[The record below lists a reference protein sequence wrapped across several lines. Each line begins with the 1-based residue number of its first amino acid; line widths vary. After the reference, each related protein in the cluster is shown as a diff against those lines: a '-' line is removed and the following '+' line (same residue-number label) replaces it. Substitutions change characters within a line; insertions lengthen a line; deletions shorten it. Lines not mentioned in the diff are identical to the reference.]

1 MKKVLYLFVIAAFM
15 FAVCGGEAAV
25 FAISE
30 GTATNTVRTDVSA
43 RIVDDDS
50 FDNVI
55 VADAVV
61 TDKKFGADSTGVK
74 DSTQAVRDAVAYV
87 SSLGGGTVYFPKGSY
102 RLTGSITVDNYVTLM
117 GNYVDPDLSDTGDYG
132 TVIIADVSPSEESL
146 PGLFRLRG
154 SSGVVGM
161 TVWYPQQTIDDV
173 RAFPYTFEI
182 MGGAYNILEHMQFTV
197 QNVTLLNSYRGLA
210 ASRTVNPAVQVGT
223 QDAHEGLV
231 VENLKGTVLKCGL
244 DCVNESDVGYVKGA
258 TFSPKYWANAVKY
271 GAPDEAA
278 IREYTYRN
286 ACGLMFGDL
295 EWSPY
300 YDIFLDGFRT
310 GVHIIHGT
318 RIQEENPIAFMGG
331 FYRLT
336 TKSCRY
342 GLVVDQLYK
351 GWGMLVTH
359 STVAGDEA
367 SVINNADVGY
377 VRLTDTGI
385 SGEMYGERI
394 YINSAAT
401 PEVQTETPAVVKP
414 VKKLYNVVRDYG
426 AKADGYTDCTAAVQK
441 ALSDAK
447 DNGGGVVYLPAG
459 YYKITSRLD
468 VGDNVQ
474 LRGCM
479 AVTNRDTLGKSGGTV
494 IFSYVDDDSETAD
507 TDKAF
512 VTLENHAGLYGLRI
526 CYPDNNIWLSG
537 PNEYTVHRTAYT
549 VRAAGDGAYVMNVGF
564 LDSYNGI
571 SVTGDNVVV
580 KNTPGLFFN
589 QAVSVSGA
597 ANCHI
602 ENMIS
607 NATVATQSGLHNK
620 FSDLFTKAWL
630 WRINALWNYYTYTE
644 THTKMIRVENSTD
657 VNVMSVFTFCSAQIL
672 SAENSSVTLNG
683 CGADRM
689 WQDGIVVDSV
699 SSEVTLINQ
708 LKYNC
713 MMFTIDNRTTL
724 SIYGRMNLILGNSPA
739 TKDVEH
745 NIVANKLVKDTEAR
759 VAGKGY
765 TVTYPDD
772 TALNSQPSPKNPLTD
787 LVGILK

>member
-1 MKKVLYLFVIAAFM
+1 M
-15 FAVCGGEAAV
+15 
-25 FAISE
+25 
-30 GTATNTVRTDVSA
+30 
-43 RIVDDDS
+43 
-50 FDNVI
+50 
-55 VADAVV
+55 
-61 TDKKFGADSTGVK
+61 
-74 DSTQAVRDAVAYV
+74 
-87 SSLGGGTVYFPKGSY
+87 
-102 RLTGSITVDNYVTLM
+102 
-117 GNYVDPDLSDTGDYG
+117 
-132 TVIIADVSPSEESL
+132 
-146 PGLFRLRG
+146 
-154 SSGVVGM
+154 
-161 TVWYPQQTIDDV
+161 
-173 RAFPYTFEI
+173 
-182 MGGAYNILEHMQFTV
+182 
-197 QNVTLLNSYRGLA
+197 
-210 ASRTVNPAVQVGT
+210 
-223 QDAHEGLV
+223 
-231 VENLKGTVLKCGL
+231 
-244 DCVNESDVGYVKGA
+244 
-258 TFSPKYWANAVKY
+258 
-271 GAPDEAA
+271 
-278 IREYTYRN
+278 
-286 ACGLMFGDL
+286 
-295 EWSPY
+295 
-300 YDIFLDGFRT
+300 
-310 GVHIIHGT
+310 
-318 RIQEENPIAFMGG
+318 
-331 FYRLT
+331 
-336 TKSCRY
+336 
-342 GLVVDQLYK
+342 
-351 GWGMLVTH
+351 
-359 STVAGDEA
+359 
-367 SVINNADVGY
+367 
-377 VRLTDTGI
+377 
-385 SGEMYGERI
+385 
-394 YINSAAT
+394 
-401 PEVQTETPAVVKP
+401 
-414 VKKLYNVVRDYG
+414 
-426 AKADGYTDCTAAVQK
+426 
-441 ALSDAK
+441 
-447 DNGGGVVYLPAG
+447 
-459 YYKITSRLD
+459 
-468 VGDNVQ
+468 
-474 LRGCM
+474 
-479 AVTNRDTLGKSGGTV
+479 
-494 IFSYVDDDSETAD
+494 DDDSETAD

-512 VTLENHAGLYGLRI
+512 VTLKNHAGLYGLRI

-607 NATVATQSGLHNK
+607 NATVATQSGLHSK
-620 FSDLFTKAWL
+620 FPDLFTKAWL